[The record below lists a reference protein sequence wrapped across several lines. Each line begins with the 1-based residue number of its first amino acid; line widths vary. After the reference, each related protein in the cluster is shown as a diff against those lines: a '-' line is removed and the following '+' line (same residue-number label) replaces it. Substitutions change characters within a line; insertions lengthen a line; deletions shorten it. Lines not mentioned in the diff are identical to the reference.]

1 MPFQLFENNDFL
13 ITIFNAIP
21 FPTLVVDD
29 DVRVFFWN
37 SSAARLLKN
46 DVVIRQRCGEMFNCI
61 HSWETKEGCGHSPSC
76 KTCIIRN
83 SVNESSNGGIVYR
96 KKTILQLKI
105 NDKISD
111 VPFLV
116 TTSPLSFENK
126 RLTLLILEDIH
137 ELMELGSLLPICS
150 NCKKIRL
157 STNQW
162 QNIEGYIKEHIVDV
176 DFTHGLCPECLI
188 KLYPDIAKKELT

>member
-1 MPFQLFENNDFL
+1 MPLQLFENNDFL

-46 DVVIRQRCGEMFNCI
+46 DVVISQRCGEMLNCI
-61 HSWETKEGCGHSPSC
+61 HSWETKEGCG
-76 KTCIIRN
+76 R
-83 SVNESSNGGIVYR
+83 SSSM
-96 KKTILQLKI
+96 QLKI

-111 VPFLV
+111 VPFLI
-116 TTSPLSFENK
+116 TTSPLLFENK

-176 DFTHGLCPECLI
+176 DFTHGLCPECLMN
-188 KLYPDIAKKELT
+188 LYPEIAKMRKE